1 MAVTFHISTNTLFM
15 YTFPFHSTFY
25 ELYIRHDVLNNYSIK
40 QSVSVKKHV
49 IMSEVIPLYKWLKR
63 VGTLQQFIP
72 TPYMWKLSGTVKY
85 MQFSNPTHMADGL
98 VHKHL
103 QCCLNVFQV
112 ETKIRAG
119 KQIYIKLRCRQHNA
133 PLSLGAHSAWFLLS
147 RRKGNP
153 EVMFLL
159 VFRLFLLV
167 SIY

>member
-1 MAVTFHISTNTLFM
+1 MAVTFHISTHTLLM

-25 ELYIRHDVLNNYSIK
+25 ELYIRHGVINNYSIK

-49 IMSEVIPLYKWLKR
+49 IKSEVMPHYKRFKG
-63 VGTLQQFIP
+63 VGTLQFILASC
-72 TPYMWKLSGTVKY
+72 MWKLSGTVKY
-85 MQFSNPTHMADGL
+85 KQLSSPTHMADGL
-98 VHKHL
+98 VHKRM

-119 KQIYIKLRCRQHNA
+119 KQIYIKLRCRQHNG
-133 PLSLGAHSAWFLLS
+133 PLSVGEHSAWFLFS
-147 RRKGNP
+147 RWNGNP